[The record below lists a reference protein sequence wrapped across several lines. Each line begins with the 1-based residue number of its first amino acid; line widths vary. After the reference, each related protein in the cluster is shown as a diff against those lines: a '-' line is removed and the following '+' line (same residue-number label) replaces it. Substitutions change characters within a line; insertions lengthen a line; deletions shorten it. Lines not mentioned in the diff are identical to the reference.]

1 MKTRITEMFG
11 VETPIVMGGMTGVGY
26 GELVAAVANA
36 GALGF
41 IVAHMFPSGEALLA
55 EIEKTRRLTDK
66 PFGVNLTLLPSI
78 NPIPYDAYREAIIE
92 SGIKIVETAGRAPV
106 DHLPR
111 FKEAGVK
118 VIHKCTSVRHAISAV
133 KHGVDVISIDG
144 FECAGHP
151 GEDDVGLI
159 VLLPA
164 TVDAMDVPVIASGG
178 MADGRSLV
186 AALALGADGVNM
198 GTRFCA
204 TVEAQIHENVKDQ
217 IVRNTER
224 DTVMVGRSLRNSVRV
239 ARNAISEQVAEI
251 QRDPTKTFADVR
263 ELMAGARGR
272 ENVLREGDVDG
283 GCGHRPST
291 RVARG
296 SDPRRQCP
304 DFGAARRRTDA
315 ALAPNRRR
323 RRPVGVDRLCR
334 SNVGVVHVCSDCRE
348 CRHPCPGIG
357 RPGRRI
363 AVVCLSSLGHRQIGH
378 GPALSAGPWRAPR
391 FSHRVVVCHW
401 LAAA

>member
-1 MKTRITEMFG
+1 LNYCFNQIETKREIQGMKTRITEMFG

-41 IVAHMFPSGEALLA
+41 ITAHMFPTGAALLA
-55 EIEKTRRLTDK
+55 EIEKTKKLTSK

-78 NPIPYDAYREAIIE
+78 NPIPYDQYREAIIE

-118 VIHKCTSVRHAISAV
+118 VIHKCTSVRHSVSAV

-151 GEDDVGLI
+151 GEDDIGLV

-164 TVDAMDVPVIASGG
+164 TVDAVDVPVIASGG

-186 AALALGADGVNM
+186 AALALGAEGVNM

-204 TVEAQIHENVKDQ
+204 TVEAQIHENVKRK
-217 IVRNTER
+217 IVEYTER
-224 DTVMVGRSLRNSVRV
+224 DTVLVGRTLKNTARV

-251 QRDPTKTFADVR
+251 QRDPTKSFADVR
-263 ELMAGARGR
+263 ELMAGVRGR
-272 ENVLREGDVDG
+272 ENVLRDGDLDG
-283 GCGHRPST
+283 GIWTTGQS
-291 RVARG
+291 
-296 SDPRRQCP
+296 Q
-304 DFGAARRRTDA
+304 
-315 ALAPNRRR
+315 ALIHDIPTCAQL
-323 RRPVGVDRLCR
+323 V
-334 SNVGVVHVCSDCRE
+334 
-348 CRHPCPGIG
+348 RHIMAQADGILSQ
-357 RPGRRI
+357 RFAKI
-363 AVVCLSSLGHRQIGH
+363 AV
-378 GPALSAGPWRAPR
+378 
-391 FSHRVVVCHW
+391 
-401 LAAA
+401 